1 MDIWPFCLF
10 CPLNKWDGAS
20 RHTLTVMWED
30 NTGSLREDRVQENRA
45 QEDNI
50 QVSDRFDRMLLQDN
64 REGWVVEGDRGKSVQ
79 E

>member
-1 MDIWPFCLF
+1 MDIWSFYLFCL
-10 CPLNKWDGAS
+10 PNKLDGAS

-30 NTGSLREDRVQENRA
+30 NTGSLWGDRV

-50 QVSDRFDRMLLQDN
+50 QVSDRFGHTPLQDN
-64 REGWVVEGDRGKSVQ
+64 REELAVGWDRGKSVQ